1 MLSNRVYPV
10 CRLTVANRSPPWFC
24 RASKGVFRTGFP
36 SAHICIRAV
45 GVPVLGRNP
54 ARYIWFS
61 GASNPFEVLLKRAR
75 NRAIVHR
82 RIAAG
87 QDREKTAAIGGQL
100 QTRESVAG
108 TSEQTHRRR
117 VFRRRPGDSVGL
129 WDKNRNIDLLNPK
142 NTGCGHAGDQVQK
155 Y

>member
-54 ARYIWFS
+54 ARYVWFS

-87 QDREKTAAIGGQL
+87 QDREKTAAIGASFKRANQW
-100 QTRESVAG
+100 REPPSRPTDAAFSADGRGIQSDCGIKTVIL
-108 TSEQTHRRR
+108 TS
-117 VFRRRPGDSVGL
+117 
-129 WDKNRNIDLLNPK
+129 
-142 NTGCGHAGDQVQK
+142 
-155 Y
+155 